1 MKKVPYTTRS
11 GVTQYKV
18 RINESAFRH
27 DSDNGVGWCLAC
39 GKVPDTYCE
48 PDARKYECS
57 ECHALKVY
65 GLEELLIMGLVTFS
79 GRASAD

>member
-1 MKKVPYTTRS
+1 MKKVPYMTRA

-18 RINESAFRH
+18 RTSESAFRR

-39 GKVPDTYCE
+39 GKVPDMYCE
-48 PDARKYECS
+48 PDAHKYECS

-65 GLEELLIMGLVTFS
+65 GLEELLIMGLVTFA
-79 GRASAD
+79 GHASAD